1 MANSLSSSVRSVG
14 LTMRGINACGG
25 RPMRARNLPDVER
38 GRLSRLASR
47 MTALWAVP
55 NDTDVESKS
64 KKNEVHIGFIF
75 PGKSQPF
82 SERFYALINHEAF
95 EIFYHTSHQQQLK
108 GFD

>member
-1 MANSLSSSVRSVG
+1 LQKTQAIGTSSIRIINKTKTGGITTTELS
-14 LTMRGINACGG
+14 N
-25 RPMRARNLPDVER
+25 
-38 GRLSRLASR
+38 
-47 MTALWAVP
+47 VP